1 MCLSP
6 SGAIFVSGAI
16 NRTFFL
22 KAFCMQ
28 DFIAQSFTAT
38 GKKKSEVF
46 LKWASEKIVIPTVG
60 PILIPGLQILTHS
73 LIHHF
78 ETVPNSKQMQ
88 TTTEM
93 SLWKDLNVQI
103 A

>member
-38 GKKKSEVF
+38 GKKKKSEVF
-46 LKWASEKIVIPTVG
+46 LK
-60 PILIPGLQILTHS
+60 
-73 LIHHF
+73 
-78 ETVPNSKQMQ
+78 
-88 TTTEM
+88 
-93 SLWKDLNVQI
+93 
-103 A
+103 